1 MTLKDIQIMK
11 LKTLALAAALAVTAP
26 AFADTVNLSG
36 FTFTPATSVTVSS
49 PNYSG
54 QAGQFTG
61 LLNGSSFLTYCT
73 DLSQTF
79 SFNTNYTDY
88 TVVDGATVWG
98 AQRSLDLDRWISW
111 LDQGGLPIDAAM
123 SAASQAAV
131 WEILYET
138 SGTYDLAAGSF
149 KATSGDAPTQAY
161 LNTVNWAGLS
171 TVAVT
176 LHVDQLYSRE
186 HQDFMVTTPVPE
198 PSTYALFA
206 AGLAGIGFVARRR
219 SRRA

>member
-1 MTLKDIQIMK
+1 MK
-11 LKTLALAAALAVTAP
+11 IKTLALAAALAVAAP

-54 QAGQFTG
+54 QAGQFMG
-61 LLNGSSFLTYCT
+61 LLNGNSFLTYCT
-73 DLSQTF
+73 DVLQTF
-79 SFNTNYTDY
+79 HFNTTYTDY
-88 TVVDGATVWG
+88 SVVDGVTAWG
-98 AQRSLDLDRWISW
+98 AQRSLDLDRLISQT
-111 LDQGGLPIDAAM
+111 DTEGLPISAAM
-123 SAASQAAV
+123 SAAIQSAV
-131 WEILYET
+131 WEILYEN
-138 SGTYDLAAGSF
+138 SGTYDLAAGTF
-149 KATSGDAPTQAY
+149 QATSADAATQEY
-161 LNTVNWAGLS
+161 LDTLNWAGLPNF
-171 TVAVT
+171 AVT

-186 HQDFMVTTPVPE
+186 HQDFLVTTPVPE

>member
-1 MTLKDIQIMK
+1 MK
-11 LKTLALAAALAVTAP
+11 IKTLALAAALAVAAP

-36 FTFTPATSVTVSS
+36 FTFSPATVVTVSS

-54 QAGQFTG
+54 KAGQYTG
-61 LLNGSSFLTYCT
+61 LLNGNSFVTYCT
-73 DLSQTF
+73 DLSQTI
-79 SFNTNYTDY
+79 SFNANYTDY
-88 TVVDGATVWG
+88 TVVNGVTAWG

-111 LDQGGLPIDAAM
+111 LDQSAYPIDAAM

-138 SGTYDLAAGSF
+138 SSTYDLASGTF
-149 KATSGDAPTQAY
+149 TATSGDAATQNY

-171 TVAVT
+171 GVTVT

-186 HQDFMVTTPVPE
+186 HQDLLVTTPVPE

-206 AGLAGIGFVARRR
+206 AGLAGMGFVARRR